1 MSAPAPPDVLSSPVL
16 RDFWYPVAPLS
27 RLAQG
32 PMSATLLG
40 ESLVLW
46 LPTPT
51 SADAPAAAQDRCS
64 HRRAPLSLGVVTDRR
79 LRCAQ
84 HGWAFAADGRC
95 VYRPQFQTAS
105 IPASCHVRGFAC
117 RARYGYAWVC
127 LGVPRADIPTIPDG
141 DDPSFR
147 RIDSLYEE
155 WKTSAP
161 RVMEHVLHTAPVRS
175 AYRPPHGP
183 AAPQQPA
190 NLEVVDRGP
199 YEVGVRSPRPAGPQ
213 GLTAQYAART
223 PGGGDRTID
232 IVWHMP
238 FTLRLSIGDAG
249 GLRHTSIHSA
259 VPVAPARVKVV
270 QFHFRSD
277 READLPAQEFL
288 ATERRIAATA
298 RRILEAGDPDR
309 DWGEGHDAHSPTARA
324 TLLMRKKFQ
333 DLLAGQISRA
343 E

>member
-95 VYRPQFQTAS
+95 VYRPQFPTAS

-147 RIDSLYEE
+147 RIDSLYED
-155 WKTSAP
+155 WQSSAP
-161 RVMEHVLHTAPVRS
+161 RVIEHALHTAHDQYRGRTAGGGDPVV
-175 AYRPPHGP
+175 
-183 AAPQQPA
+183 QQGD
-190 NLEVVDRGP
+190 LDVVDRGP
-199 YEVGVRSPRPAGPQ
+199 YEIGVRSRPLNARKVLPPLHAGLAQRGAPR
-213 GLTAQYAART
+213 TV
-223 PGGGDRTID
+223 D

-238 FTLRLSIGDAG
+238 FTLRLSIGHAN

-259 VPVAPARVKVV
+259 VPMAPGRVKSV
-270 QFHFRSD
+270 QFHFRND
-277 READLPAQEFL
+277 HEGDLPALEFL
-288 ATERRIAATA
+288 ATERRIAAA
-298 RRILEAGDPDR
+298 HRRILEAGDPDG